1 MDDQVRNFGLY
12 DQEGDFHRM
21 YYYDDAKAVVLFVQ
35 GNGCPIVRKS
45 LNRFQ
50 DLAAEYSEKGVLF
63 FMINSNLQDS
73 RESVKEEAD
82 AFGIELPVLIDEDQL
97 VADLLDIRITAESFV
112 LDPKD
117 WKIKYRGPMDDKM
130 GYEAERASVKE
141 PFLAN
146 ALDKMLDGESIEEP
160 YIAAKG
166 CAVSRMK
173 DRESYTELTYTDD
186 IAPILRDNCVKC
198 HQEGGIAPWP
208 MNGYPMVAGWSAM
221 MREVLMTQRMP
232 PWQADP
238 HYGVFKNDI
247 SIDQDELRKIVA
259 WINGGVKKGD
269 GEDILASLPPTAQEW
284 KMGEPDFILE
294 LDQEDIPAN
303 GIIDYRYQTHSMAFD
318 EDVFVKAYEVKP
330 GNNAVLHHVLASV
343 EYPSGMELPFERPRG
358 EWLDGILIGWAPGG
372 EPEEFPQGS
381 GRRVP
386 AGSKIHYQLHYTT
399 SGKEE
404 TDKTRIGFYFH
415 EDRPEKEFVVMGP
428 ANFEFEILPGIKD
441 LPVVANEP
449 INRAINLYAMLPH
462 MHYRGKSMYYVAHYP
477 DGTQEILLSVANY
490 NFNWQRFYYLDEP
503 KYLPVG
509 TTLTVNAVFDN
520 STQNQFNPD
529 PSKTIY
535 FGEQTF
541 DEMMI
546 GYMSFT
552 YEDETGVSSL

>member
-1 MDDQVRNFGLY
+1 MG
-12 DQEGDFHRM
+12 
-21 YYYDDAKAVVLFVQ
+21 VQ
-35 GNGCPIVRKS
+35 
-45 LNRFQ
+45 
-50 DLAAEYSEKGVLF
+50 
-63 FMINSNLQDS
+63 
-73 RESVKEEAD
+73 
-82 AFGIELPVLIDEDQL
+82 
-97 VADLLDIRITAESFV
+97 
-112 LDPKD
+112 
-117 WKIKYRGPMDDKM
+117 
-130 GYEAERASVKE
+130 
-141 PFLAN
+141 PFLIASS
-146 ALDKMLDGESIEEP
+146 L
-160 YIAAKG
+160 IAALAQRLIRTL
-166 CAVSRMK
+166 C
-173 DRESYTELTYTDD
+173 
-186 IAPILRDNCVKC
+186 DNCKVIHKITDVDL
-198 HQEGGIAPWP
+198 EVMGI
-208 MNGYPMVAGWSAM
+208 N
-221 MREVLMTQRMP
+221 
-232 PWQADP
+232 
-238 HYGVFKNDI
+238 
-247 SIDQDELRKIVA
+247 
-259 WINGGVKKGD
+259 
-269 GEDILASLPPTAQEW
+269 
-284 KMGEPDFILE
+284 
-294 LDQEDIPAN
+294 
-303 GIIDYRYQTHSMAFD
+303 
-318 EDVFVKAYEVKP
+318 
-330 GNNAVLHHVLASV
+330 
-343 EYPSGMELPFERPRG
+343 
-358 EWLDGILIGWAPGG
+358 
-372 EPEEFPQGS
+372 
-381 GRRVP
+381 RVP

-462 MHYRGKSMYYVAHYP
+462 MHYRGKSMDYVAHYP